1 MDAEQIVR
9 FLHNLPKAT
18 AARDLLAAIDS
29 LRLSCREVSQLL
41 AGGELWSPDA
51 RRGVAVT
58 FPDSY
63 E

>member
-1 MDAEQIVR
+1 MDAEQMVR

-18 AARDLLAAIDS
+18 SSRELFDAIDS
-29 LRLSCREVSQLL
+29 VRLSCHEISQLL

-51 RRGVAVT
+51 TRSVAVT